1 MRNAKL
7 NDYLPFPC
15 KHLYTIYEDGRIHND
30 TNGKWIRGTSID
42 NHNRYVKIHLGTD
55 EAGKF
60 LPLHRLVA
68 QIFIPNPNNY
78 PQVNHI
84 DGNRYNNAASNLEWC
99 TAKQNIRHC
108 WDTGLHMR
116 QHGEMIGTSKLTDEE
131 AKWVYSFRDSGLTPK
146 QFVNRYRFYKIN
158 LNSVRSIWQGRSW
171 SRVTGHSSLNK
182 CND

>member
-116 QHGEMIGTSKLTDEE
+116 QHGELIGTHKLTEEE
-131 AKWVYSFRDSGLTPK
+131 AKWIYSFRDSGLTAK
-146 QFVNRYRFYKIN
+146 QFVNRYRFYK
-158 LNSVRSIWQGRSW
+158 VHKKTVWSIWRGQSW
-171 SRVTGHSSLNK
+171 ARVTGHNSLNK

>member
-15 KHLYTIYEDGRIHND
+15 KYLYTIYEDGRIHND

-55 EAGKF
+55 GAGKF

-68 QIFIPNPNNY
+68 QIFLPNPNNY

-99 TAKQNIRHC
+99 TAKQNVRHC
-108 WDTGLHMR
+108 LDTGLHKI
-116 QHGEMIGTSKLTDEE
+116 QHGELIGTHKLTEEE
-131 AKWVYSFRDSGLTPK
+131 AKWIYSFRDSGLTAK
-146 QFVNRYRFYKIN
+146 QFVNRYRFYK
-158 LNSVRSIWQGRSW
+158 VHKKTVWSIWRGHSW
-171 SRVTGHSSLNK
+171 ARVTGHNSLNK

>member
-7 NDYLPFPC
+7 NDYLPFSC
-15 KHLYTIYEDGRIHND
+15 IHQYTIYEDGRIHND
-30 TNGKWIRGTSID
+30 TNGKWIRGTSITK
-42 NHNRYVKIHLGTD
+42 NNRYVKIHLGTD
-55 EAGKF
+55 DAGKF

-68 QIFIPNPNNY
+68 QIFIPNPEEL

-84 DGNRYNNAASNLEWC
+84 DDNRYNNAASNLEWC
-99 TAKQNIRHC
+99 TAKQNVRHC

-116 QHGEMIGTSKLTDEE
+116 QHGEMIGTSKLTEEE

-146 QFVNRYRFYKIN
+146 QFVNRYKFYKIN

-171 SRVTGHSSLNK
+171 ARVTGHSSLNK

>member
-108 WDTGLHMR
+108 WDTGLYMR
-116 QHGEMIGTSKLTDEE
+116 QHGEMIGPSKLTDEE
-131 AKWVYSFRDSGLTPK
+131 AKWVYSFRAYS
-146 QFVNRYRFYKIN
+146 
-158 LNSVRSIWQGRSW
+158 
-171 SRVTGHSSLNK
+171 
-182 CND
+182 

>member
-116 QHGEMIGTSKLTDEE
+116 QHGEMIETSKLTDEE

-171 SRVTGHSSLNK
+171 ARVTGHSSLNK

>member
-116 QHGEMIGTSKLTDEE
+116 QHGEMSGTSKLTDEE

-171 SRVTGHSSLNK
+171 ARVTGHSSLNK

>member
-15 KHLYTIYEDGRIHND
+15 KYLYTIYEDGRIHND

-68 QIFIPNPNNY
+68 QIFLPNPNNY

-99 TAKQNIRHC
+99 TAKQNVRHC
-108 WDTGLHMR
+108 WDTGLHMI
-116 QHGEMIGTSKLTDEE
+116 QHGELIGTHKLTEE
-131 AKWVYSFRDSGLTPK
+131 EVKWIYSFRDSGLTAK
-146 QFVNRYRFYKIN
+146 QFVNRYRFYKVHKN
-158 LNSVRSIWQGRSW
+158 TVWNIWRGHSW
-171 SRVTGHSSLNK
+171 ARVTGHNSLNK

>member
-108 WDTGLHMR
+108 WDTGLHKR
-116 QHGEMIGTSKLTDEE
+116 QHGKMIGTSKLTGEE

-171 SRVTGHSSLNK
+171 ARVTGHSSLNK

>member
-7 NDYLPFPC
+7 NDYLPFSC
-15 KHLYTIYEDGRIHND
+15 KHQYTIYEDGRIHND
-30 TNGKWIRGTSID
+30 TNGKWIRGTSITKK
-42 NHNRYVKIHLGTD
+42 NRYVMIHLGTD

-68 QIFIPNPNNY
+68 QIFLPNPNNY

-108 WDTGLHMR
+108 WDTGLHMI
-116 QHGEMIGTSKLTDEE
+116 QHGELIGTHKLTEEE
-131 AKWVYSFRDSGLTPK
+131 AKWIYSFRDTGLTAK
-146 QFVNRYRFYKIN
+146 QFVNRYRFYK
-158 LNSVRSIWQGRSW
+158 VHKKTVWSIWRGHSW
-171 SRVTGHSSLNK
+171 ARVTGHNSLNK